1 MGVGG
6 SGVRGAGSSLSR
18 RREKIPKKRRGEVCP
33 APASRTR
40 AIRRANRAGAKRAP
54 AAPRAGARHMRDTG
68 TLPGLAPAMSRGS
81 GSSRRPKTERR
92 PKEWRVGTLRE
103 RNATKERWPQRRR
116 MTFHDAARPF
126 RHPGRRASGSPCS
139 PPAAAAS
146 GAKVPGRVRDDGMDP
161 SSEALLSSLYQ
172 RSLTGTDGRFDTR
185 RPIAPFRHARTCS
198 GHPCGRLAGRK
209 RLREMPGTSPCMT
222 RRGMTGRGSGDQASI
237 RVSIPSDL
245 SKPG

>member
-1 MGVGG
+1 
-6 SGVRGAGSSLSR
+6 
-18 RREKIPKKRRGEVCP
+18 
-33 APASRTR
+33 
-40 AIRRANRAGAKRAP
+40 
-54 AAPRAGARHMRDTG
+54 MRDTG

-103 RNATKERWPQRRR
+103 RNATKERPPQRRR

-161 SSEALLSSLYQ
+161 SSEALLSGLYQ

-185 RPIAPFRHARTCS
+185 RPIAPFRHARNKS
-198 GHPCGRLAGRK
+198 GHDEKRYDGKRVGGPSVDPGLDTVGPLETRLNPGHAPCLPKLNRTAVA
-209 RLREMPGTSPCMT
+209 
-222 RRGMTGRGSGDQASI
+222 RR
-237 RVSIPSDL
+237 PE
-245 SKPG
+245 